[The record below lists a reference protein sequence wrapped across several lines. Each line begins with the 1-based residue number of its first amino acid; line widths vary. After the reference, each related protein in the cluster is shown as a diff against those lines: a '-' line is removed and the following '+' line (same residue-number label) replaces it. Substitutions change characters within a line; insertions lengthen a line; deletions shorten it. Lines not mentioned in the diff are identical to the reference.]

1 MGITQHSLE
10 ALLFAARASS
20 IALID
25 SVKSVA
31 SVSQRVSPFSRH
43 VTRDDCNKRERER
56 ERGEEK
62 KLEKKRMNC
71 VVISRYRECNG
82 PNYAAEYIIHR

>member
-31 SVSQRVSPFSRH
+31 SVSQRVSPFSRY

-56 ERGEEK
+56 EREGGRKKTGEK
-62 KLEKKRMNC
+62 KNELRGNFK
-71 VVISRYRECNG
+71 VSRVQWTELCR
-82 PNYAAEYIIHR
+82 

>member
-1 MGITQHSLE
+1 MGIAQHCLE

-56 ERGEEK
+56 KEKTEEK
-62 KLEKKRMNC
+62 KNELRGNFK
-71 VVISRYRECNG
+71 VSRVQWTELCR
-82 PNYAAEYIIHR
+82 

>member
-56 ERGEEK
+56 EGGRKKTGEK
-62 KLEKKRMNC
+62 KNELRGNFK
-71 VVISRYRECNG
+71 VSRVQWTELCR
-82 PNYAAEYIIHR
+82 

>member
-56 ERGEEK
+56 GGGGEK